1 MNENLRTLD
10 DLITERY
17 GERGTPNRER
27 FERGKRKFKA
37 EYLRDMKT
45 YRGKF
50 VRMPGEVERFSP
62 LSVKRMI
69 NRISLLVRLPHRKRM
84 PCK

>member
-27 FERGKRKFKA
+27 FERGKQKFKA
-37 EYLRDMKT
+37 EYLREMKT
-45 YRGKF
+45 YKGEF
-50 VRMPGEVERFSP
+50 VPIPGEVERHSS
-62 LSVKRMI
+62 LSVKRMM
-69 NRISLLVRLPHRKRM
+69 NRLSLLIRLPRRKRM
-84 PCK
+84 YCK